1 MADIYFPDF
10 RQTSYLRLAENPAYG
25 GNMNNQC
32 YDPRPKRRKDKD
44 NPYSLFSTGIDTN
57 DPHYYLSFLDGQG
70 VPICIEISHSVF
82 EVLDRFELEDLS
94 YLNKQDK
101 YWDGTELTDDL
112 LAGRTTAG
120 QELLE
125 DLIARQSVYALLHR
139 AIQKLPQTQR
149 RRVVLHFFNGYTY
162 EQIAKQEHCTKVAIK
177 LSINAA
183 ISSLKKY
190 LKNFQNE
197 T

>member
-1 MADIYFPDF
+1 MK
-10 RQTSYLRLAENPAYG
+10 
-25 GNMNNQC
+25 NQC

-44 NPYSLFSTGIDTN
+44 NPYSLFTTGINTN

-70 VPICIEISHSVF
+70 VPICIEISYPVF
-82 EVLDRFELEDLS
+82 QALDRFELDDLS

-125 DLIARQSVYALLHR
+125 DLIARQSIYSLLHR